1 MIWISHVNFTIFF
14 GIAIIRM
21 TVFNAVISWIFLCL
35 GEKTD
40 FQKEKERNIFELE
53 IGRYSFLLM
62 PLIQLFEISLPCSIK
77 VSLSLETDMIIGQ
90 TGLEKNPVC
99 CFIQKLKTYNIHW
112 INVYYL
118 KKPNMLFFLSDFS
131 HHFSSKTDFCDSSLF
146 YNPILR
152 VSFVKRASRWHEG
165 S

>member
-1 MIWISHVNFTIFF
+1 MDITCQFHDIFF

-40 FQKEKERNIFELE
+40 FQKKERNIFELE

-99 CFIQKLKTYNIHW
+99 CLIQKLKTYNIH
-112 INVYYL
+112 
-118 KKPNMLFFLSDFS
+118 
-131 HHFSSKTDFCDSSLF
+131 
-146 YNPILR
+146 
-152 VSFVKRASRWHEG
+152 
-165 S
+165 

>member
-1 MIWISHVNFTIFF
+1 MIRISHVNFTIFFF

-35 GEKTD
+35 GKKTD
-40 FQKEKERNIFELE
+40 FQKKERNIFELE

-90 TGLEKNPVC
+90 TGLDKNPVC
-99 CFIQKLKTYNIHW
+99 CLIQKLKTYNIHW
-112 INVYYL
+112 INVLL
-118 KKPNMLFFLSDFS
+118 KKAQHVIFLSDFS

>member
-1 MIWISHVNFTIFF
+1 MDITCQFHDIFF

-77 VSLSLETDMIIGQ
+77 VSLSLETHMIIGY
-90 TGLEKNPVC
+90 G
-99 CFIQKLKTYNIHW
+99 
-112 INVYYL
+112 
-118 KKPNMLFFLSDFS
+118 
-131 HHFSSKTDFCDSSLF
+131 
-146 YNPILR
+146 
-152 VSFVKRASRWHEG
+152 G
-165 S
+165 

>member
-1 MIWISHVNFTIFF
+1 MDITCQFHDIFF

-40 FQKEKERNIFELE
+40 FQKKERNIFELE

-77 VSLSLETDMIIGQ
+77 VSLSLETHMIIGY
-90 TGLEKNPVC
+90 G
-99 CFIQKLKTYNIHW
+99 
-112 INVYYL
+112 
-118 KKPNMLFFLSDFS
+118 
-131 HHFSSKTDFCDSSLF
+131 
-146 YNPILR
+146 
-152 VSFVKRASRWHEG
+152 G
-165 S
+165 

>member
-1 MIWISHVNFTIFF
+1 MDITCQFHDIFF

-21 TVFNAVISWIFLCL
+21 TVFNAVISSIFLCL
-35 GEKTD
+35 GKKTD
-40 FQKEKERNIFELE
+40 FQKKERNIFELE

-99 CFIQKLKTYNIHW
+99 CFIQKLKTYNIH
-112 INVYYL
+112 
-118 KKPNMLFFLSDFS
+118 
-131 HHFSSKTDFCDSSLF
+131 
-146 YNPILR
+146 
-152 VSFVKRASRWHEG
+152 
-165 S
+165 